1 MMRVLA
7 RWLTWTGA
15 GVVALAVTAGGLAP
29 GAAAA
34 PAAVTRAGAASAAQP
49 GPVSPNAASGTPAL
63 VHTGSSYQEIR
74 QLVQC
79 GGTMYAV
86 GAFAEITQ
94 NGTTYKRNNVFS
106 FSATAPY
113 TVTSWNPNVNGRVD
127 SIALNSTCTH
137 AYIGGRFTQV
147 SGSTANRIAYLRTYN
162 SNALVSDWPHNANGE
177 VNTLL
182 LTGTHLLA
190 GGFFTSVNGSKRPYY
205 VSLNSSTGK
214 DDSYIAFSISG
225 HYSYTGVS
233 PNPTMVYNQQLSPLG
248 GHVLV
253 EGTFTTVESNPRQQI
268 FMLNLGG
275 SHANVNNWY
284 STAFNE
290 HCATTHPFYVQA
302 AAWSPDATTVYVADT
317 GFAPFGW
324 KGTFPL
330 TGLCDAAAAFPANR
344 TGGLSPQWINYTG
357 CDSLYSVAS
366 DGSAVYVGGHPRWSH
381 NAFGCNGAG
390 QGAIADR
397 GLQGLMPDGT
407 TMVNP
412 DGSSTYTMARNNADD
427 MLITGAGLWIA
438 SSNRYGEVTC
448 GRVSGGG
455 HAGICFL
462 PYS

>member
-1 MMRVLA
+1 MRVLA

-63 VHTGSSYQEIR
+63 VQTGSSYQEIR

-106 FSATAPY
+106 FSDTAPY

-344 TGGLSPQWINYTG
+344 TSGLSPQWINYTG

-462 PYS
+462 PYNS